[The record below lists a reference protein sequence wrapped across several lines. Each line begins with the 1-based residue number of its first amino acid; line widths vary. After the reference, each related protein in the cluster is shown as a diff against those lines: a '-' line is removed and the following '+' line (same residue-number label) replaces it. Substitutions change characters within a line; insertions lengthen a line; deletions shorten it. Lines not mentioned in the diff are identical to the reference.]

1 MAKKSESLFAPAL
14 SLFLITLISGL
25 LLGAVYVVTKEPIEL
40 REQQEKEEAYQAV
53 CADAVGFEVTDDI
66 TALLGEQEA
75 IFETAGLTKV
85 EITEC
90 MATLDSDGDVI
101 GYVMTS
107 VSHAGYGGD
116 IEIAL
121 GMNTEGSVTGLEF
134 LSIEETAGLG
144 MNAQKSEFK
153 DQYLGRLVEA
163 FTVVKGESSSDEEI
177 VAVSSA
183 TITSRAVTSA
193 VNAGLAFV
201 WALQE
206 VSE

>member
-1 MAKKSESLFAPAL
+1 MAKKSESLFGPAL

-53 CADAVGFEVTDDI
+53 CAEAVSFQETDEI
-66 TALLGEQEA
+66 TAALKEQEE
-75 IFETAGLTKV
+75 IFEEAGLTKV

-90 MATLDSDGDVI
+90 MAALDVDGSVI

-121 GMNTEGSVTGLEF
+121 GINTESSVTGLEF

-201 WALQE
+201 RALQE

>member
-1 MAKKSESLFAPAL
+1 MAGKSESLFGPAL
-14 SLFLITLISGL
+14 SLFLITLVAGL

-40 REQQEKEEAYQAV
+40 REQQEKEEAYQNV
-53 CADAVGFEVTDDI
+53 CADAVSF
-66 TALLGEQEA
+66 GETEEIISLMNGQEQIIEA
-75 IFETAGLTKV
+75 AGLTKV
-85 EITEC
+85 EISEC
-90 MATLDSDGDVI
+90 LAAFDVSGEVI
-101 GYVMTS
+101 GYVMTA

-121 GMNTEGSVTGLEF
+121 GINTEGSVTGLEF
-134 LSIEETAGLG
+134 LTLEETAGLG

-153 DQYLGRLVEA
+153 DQYLGKSVDS
-163 FTVVKGESSSDEEI
+163 FTVVKGESSSEEEI
-177 VAVSSA
+177 AAVSSA

-201 WALQE
+201 QALEE

>member
-1 MAKKSESLFAPAL
+1 MAKKNESLFAPAL

-40 REQQEKEEAYQAV
+40 REQQEKEEAYQTV
-53 CADAVGFEVTDDI
+53 CANAAGFAEMDVI
-66 TALLGEQEA
+66 TTLLQEQET
-75 IFETAGLTKV
+75 IFEEAGLTKV

-90 MATLDSDGDVI
+90 MAALDSEGEVI

-144 MNAQKSEFK
+144 MNAQKAEFK
-153 DQYLGRLVEA
+153 DQYLGRLVDA
-163 FTVVKGESSSDEEI
+163 FTVVKGESGADEEI

-201 WALQE
+201 RALQE

>member
-1 MAKKSESLFAPAL
+1 MAKKSEALFAPAL

-40 REQQEKEEAYQAV
+40 REQQEKAEAYQAV
-53 CADAVGFEVTDDI
+53 CANAVSFQETDEI
-66 TALLGEQEA
+66 TTLLGEQEQ
-75 IFETAGLTKV
+75 IFEEAGLTKV

-90 MATLDSDGDVI
+90 MAALNADGTVI

-153 DQYLGRLVEA
+153 DQYLGKLVDA
-163 FTVVKGESSSDEEI
+163 FTVVKGESSTDEEI

-201 WALQE
+201 RALQE

>member
-1 MAKKSESLFAPAL
+1 MAKKHVSLFGPAL

-53 CADAVGFEVTDDI
+53 CANAASFAQTDEI
-66 TALLGEQEA
+66 TQLLGTQEV
-75 IFETAGLTKV
+75 ILEEAGLTKI

-90 MATLDSDGDVI
+90 MAALDADGAVI

-121 GMNTEGSVTGLEF
+121 GINTEGSVTGLEF

-153 DQYLGRLVEA
+153 DQYLNRLAEA
-163 FTVVKGESSSDEEI
+163 FTVVKGESSSDEEV

-193 VNAGLAFV
+193 VNAGLAFAR
-201 WALQE
+201 ALQE

>member
-1 MAKKSESLFAPAL
+1 MAKKSEALFAPAL
-14 SLFLITLISGL
+14 SLFLTTLISGL

-53 CADAVGFEVTDDI
+53 CANAVSFAETEEI
-66 TALLGEQEA
+66 TALLGTQET
-75 IFETAGLTKV
+75 IFKEAGLTKV
-85 EITEC
+85 EVTEC
-90 MATLDSDGDVI
+90 MAALDADGEVI

-153 DQYLGRLVEA
+153 NQYLGKLVEA
-163 FTVVKGESSSDEEI
+163 FTVVKGESSMDEEI

-201 WALQE
+201 QALQE